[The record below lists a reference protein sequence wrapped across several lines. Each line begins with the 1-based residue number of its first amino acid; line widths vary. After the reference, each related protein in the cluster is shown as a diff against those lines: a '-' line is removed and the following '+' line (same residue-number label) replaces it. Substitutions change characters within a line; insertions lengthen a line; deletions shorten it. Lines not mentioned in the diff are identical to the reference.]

1 MTAPQGTPKELTHTE
16 SARRPL
22 DNKINEGREK
32 PTRTDLLTRDEE
44 TALIVKAQAGDR
56 DAMEELLA
64 RNRGLIWQM
73 AAKFADPVNFPIEDA
88 IQEGSLG
95 LVRAVQKFDVNRG
108 LKLSTYAMHWLRQ
121 HLGRARETT
130 EDLIRLP
137 IHIKNAQGKVRRSYA
152 RLTSTMGREPT
163 TEEVAEKAG
172 MTVEQVHALA
182 DHPNGW
188 VSLDT
193 KVHNNGG
200 GVGNDTYLVDLI
212 ANPTPGPG
220 SDETLAEF
228 DLKQFAQGALELVD
242 DKTRDLL
249 RRRFG
254 FPPYYATQSFD
265 EIGAAYGVTRQAIEP
280 KVKTAIRRL
289 RVALGMSDEE
299 KQSRIAQ
306 LARDR
311 AIVAAVKRGDELKT
325 VALQYAVQVRTV
337 RKIAKQTK

>member
-1 MTAPQGTPKELTHTE
+1 MTASQGTPKELTHTE
-16 SARRPL
+16 SACRPL

-32 PTRTDLLTRDEE
+32 PTRTDLLTRGEE

-64 RNRGLIWQM
+64 RNRALVWRL
-73 AAKFADPVNFPIEDA
+73 ASKFADPVNFPFEDA
-88 IQEGSLG
+88 LQEGNLG
-95 LVRAVQKFDVNRG
+95 LFRAIQRFEVNRG
-108 LKLSTYAMHWLRQ
+108 LKLSTYATHWIRQ
-121 HLGRARETT
+121 TLGRGRETT

-137 IHIKNAQGKVRRSYA
+137 VHIKHAQAKVRRA
-152 RLTSTMGREPT
+152 RAKFNTETGRGPT
-163 TEEVAEKAG
+163 PEELADRAA
-172 MTVEQVHALA
+172 MSVEAVHALA
-182 DHPNGW
+182 SHPNGW

-193 KVHNNGG
+193 KVNNHT
-200 GVGNDTYLVDLI
+200 DTYLVDLI
-212 ANPTPGPG
+212 ADPVAGPG
-220 SDETLAEF
+220 SDERLAEF

-242 DKTRDLL
+242 GKTRDLL

-254 FPPYYATQSFD
+254 FPPYDSCQSFD
-265 EIGAAYGVTRQAIEP
+265 EIGKAYGVTRQAIEP

-289 RVALGMSDEE
+289 RVALGMTDEE

-311 AIVAAVKRGDELKT
+311 AIVAAVNRGEELKT

-337 RKIAKQTK
+337 RKIAKQTR